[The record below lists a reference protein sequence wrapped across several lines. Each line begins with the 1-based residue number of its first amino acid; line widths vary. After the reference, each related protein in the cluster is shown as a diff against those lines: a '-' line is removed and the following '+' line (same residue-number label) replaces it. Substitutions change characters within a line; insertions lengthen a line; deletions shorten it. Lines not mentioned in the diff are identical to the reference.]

1 MPTIIGIPAS
11 GANLPYNTFTVYGFT
26 NSSNIRALY
35 GSFGYANIL
44 DDLTSTD
51 VDEIMSQIIFDAEQ
65 TIIVRLN
72 KFHTNSALLGSA
84 WVKSRATWIAAHLL
98 SKRRG
103 NEHYFA
109 DLYEDALRE
118 LDGIASGEINPLVD
132 IPTRD
137 TIIPSMSNVYI
148 DEMFIS
154 AKTRVRQNISVG
166 GSYSGQDI
174 SFGYF
179 WGWL

>member
-1 MPTIIGIPAS
+1 M
-11 GANLPYNTFTVYGFT
+11 PYNTFTNLGFT
-26 NSSNIRALY
+26 NVDNVKALY
-35 GSFGYANIL
+35 GSTGYTNIL
-44 DDLTSTD
+44 DDLAAGD
-51 VDEIMSQIIFDAEQ
+51 IDEIMSQIIFDAEQ

-72 KFHTNSALLGSA
+72 KFHTNAALANSN

-137 TIIPSMSNVYI
+137 TIIPSMSNVYV

-154 AKTRVRQNISVG
+154 AKIRVRQNISTG
-166 GSYSGQDI
+166 GSYDGQDI

>member
-1 MPTIIGIPAS
+1 MPQQPH
-11 GANLPYNTFTVYGFT
+11 NLFPVLGFT
-26 NSSNIRALY
+26 NIPNIEALY
-35 GSFGYANIL
+35 GSTGYSNIIDDIAAN
-44 DDLTSTD
+44 D
-51 VDEIMSQIIFDAEQ
+51 VDEIMSQIIYDAEQ

-72 KFHTNSALLGSA
+72 KFYTNSALLGSA
-84 WVKSRATWIAAHLL
+84 WVKSRATWIAAHFL

-137 TIIPSMSNVYI
+137 TIIPSMSNIYI

-166 GSYSGQDI
+166 GSYAGQDI

>member
-1 MPTIIGIPAS
+1 MTTIIGTPVVVA
-11 GANLPYNTFTVYGFT
+11 PQYNTFTNNGFT
-26 NSSNIRALY
+26 NVSNVKALY
-35 GSFGYANIL
+35 GATGYSSIL
-44 DDLTSTD
+44 DDLSSDD
-51 VDEIMSQIIFDAEQ
+51 VDEIMSQVIFDAEQ
-65 TIIVRLN
+65 TVILRLN
-72 KFHTNSALLGSA
+72 RFYKNEDLANST
-84 WVKSRATWIAAHLL
+84 WVKSRTTWIAAHLL

-137 TIIPSMSNVYI
+137 TIIPSMSNIYI
-148 DEMFIS
+148 DEMFVS

-174 SFGYF
+174 SYGYF

>member
-1 MPTIIGIPAS
+1 MA
-11 GANLPYNTFTVYGFT
+11 YNTFATNGFT
-26 NSSNIRALY
+26 NADNIKALY
-35 GSFGYANIL
+35 GANGYDNIL
-44 DDLTSTD
+44 DDLSAGD
-51 VDEIMSQIIFDAEQ
+51 IDEIISQVIFDAEQ

-72 KFHTNSALLGSA
+72 RFYTNSALANSA

-109 DLYEDALRE
+109 DNYEDALRE

-137 TIIPSMSNVYI
+137 TIIPSMSNVYV
-148 DEMFIS
+148 DEMFVS
-154 AKTRVRQNISVG
+154 AKIRVRQNISVG

-174 SFGYF
+174 SYGYF